1 MLEPWMLEEMRPL
14 EEEMTEETEKKIIE
28 AADAFNRWL
37 WGNGQEIGK
46 NCRVTIYWEP
56 YEQAEAC
63 VSANFGQYETYAEA
77 YEQVFKAMY
86 EDQNITGAKME
97 HSVGTEYVGR
107 EDVLYAVA

>member
-14 EEEMTEETEKKIIE
+14 EEEIAEETEKKINE

-46 NCRVTIYWEP
+46 NCRVTICWEA

-63 VSANFGQYETYAEA
+63 VSANFGTFETYEEA
-77 YEQVFKAMY
+77 YMQVFKAMY

-107 EDVLYAVA
+107 ENVLYAVA